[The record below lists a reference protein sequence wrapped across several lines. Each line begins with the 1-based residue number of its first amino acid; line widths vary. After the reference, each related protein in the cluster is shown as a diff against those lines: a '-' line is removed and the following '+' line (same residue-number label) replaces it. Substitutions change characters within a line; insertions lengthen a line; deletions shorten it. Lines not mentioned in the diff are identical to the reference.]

1 MIKEIEIKNN
11 DSKILKLRDS
21 FKKHW
26 NMTEINEDRKKLKI
40 RCLAIISRELNN
52 VIIEDL
58 FGNIDVSDYINNWC
72 YHISIVMGVEHQNDF
87 YDKFENKS
95 LYKYINDLSLED
107 ENDYKMFMYFLQLTL
122 NCNYGEYINK
132 KNLVRDI
139 AEALVLSNAN
149 VKIVNNNGL
158 YELYPIDIPLLDEKL
173 VFDVLSWLDDYSE
186 TKKHFD
192 KALKMEKKE
201 NNYRNIIDELRLSLE
216 FFFKQIFNNEKSL
229 ENQKNNLGRYMN
241 QKNISAEISNMYIKL
256 IDLYTDY
263 NNHTAKHEDKVE
275 YVEINFMIYLT
286 GNFIRFIL
294 LLEQVDRML

>member
-1 MIKEIEIKNN
+1 
-11 DSKILKLRDS
+11 
-21 FKKHW
+21 
-26 NMTEINEDRKKLKI
+26 
-40 RCLAIISRELNN
+40 
-52 VIIEDL
+52 
-58 FGNIDVSDYINNWC
+58 
-72 YHISIVMGVEHQNDF
+72 
-87 YDKFENKS
+87 
-95 LYKYINDLSLED
+95 
-107 ENDYKMFMYFLQLTL
+107 
-122 NCNYGEYINK
+122 
-132 KNLVRDI
+132 
-139 AEALVLSNAN
+139 
-149 VKIVNNNGL
+149 
-158 YELYPIDIPLLDEKL
+158 
-173 VFDVLSWLDDYSE
+173 
-186 TKKHFD
+186 
-192 KALKMEKKE
+192 MEKKE